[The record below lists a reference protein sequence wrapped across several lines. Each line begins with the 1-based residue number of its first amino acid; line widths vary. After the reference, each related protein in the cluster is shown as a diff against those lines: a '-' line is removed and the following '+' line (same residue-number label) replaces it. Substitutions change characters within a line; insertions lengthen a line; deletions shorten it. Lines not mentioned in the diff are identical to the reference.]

1 MPPKRKY
8 KQWLRDGNV
17 PIPKRTLVRLKKA
30 AASNYCTIRDESLLA
45 EDRTI
50 TEQSELNQDI
60 TWEISGNC
68 EAILN
73 DQTVQTP
80 TREVTTQTSLISYD
94 NEWSEDEIEAPN
106 RIQCDDVS
114 LTDLCHLQEDCDYRD
129 IDSDEAS
136 YRCESESEDS
146 DFEENGNNT
155 NAPKQLYPGASITI
169 EDSIL
174 SIMKY
179 ALRHKTSYSALTDLL
194 SLITLHLPTE
204 SYTEHLQ
211 SLYFLKKAFSSQSEY
226 YGHEQSD
233 IVTVHEYCPDCLAL
247 WLDNERICR
256 FCDKERKRK
265 TNNYFLTLDIGAQL
279 KSLFKGK
286 SKL

>member
-17 PIPKRTLVRLKKA
+17 PIPKRTLVRLKKS

-80 TREVTTQTSLISYD
+80 TREVPTQTSLISCD
-94 NEWSEDEIEAPN
+94 NELSEDEIEAPN

-129 IDSDEAS
+129 I
-136 YRCESESEDS
+136 
-146 DFEENGNNT
+146 
-155 NAPKQLYPGASITI
+155 
-169 EDSIL
+169 
-174 SIMKY
+174 
-179 ALRHKTSYSALTDLL
+179 
-194 SLITLHLPTE
+194 LIPTRLH
-204 SYTEHLQ
+204 
-211 SLYFLKKAFSSQSEY
+211 
-226 YGHEQSD
+226 
-233 IVTVHEYCPDCLAL
+233 
-247 WLDNERICR
+247 
-256 FCDKERKRK
+256 
-265 TNNYFLTLDIGAQL
+265 IGANQKVKIL
-279 KSLFKGK
+279 I
-286 SKL
+286 SKKTVTIPMPRNNFIQVLL